1 LPQILKKN
9 QTMNPIK
16 AIIIDDEEGSRLT
29 LQNLLLEYCSE
40 IEILALAD
48 SAAAGRKAIQKHGP
62 ELVFLDVRMPAADE
76 GFQLLESFDDIDFAV
91 IFTTSFDEYA
101 IRAIKFSAL
110 DYLLK
115 PINILELQR
124 AVSRYS
130 KRRGGNDSKAVQN
143 LTQTES
149 DFAKIGLPS
158 LEGLTFVP
166 IADII
171 RCEAD
176 GNCTVFYLRAKKKL
190 LVTKTLKY
198 YHELLVSHHF
208 HRIHGSHLINLKH
221 IKKYLREGTVELSE
235 GHAVFVSARKKKGF
249 LERLQSLNFKL

>member
-1 LPQILKKN
+1 MPQIFKN

-29 LQNLLLEYCSE
+29 LQNLLKEYCAE

-76 GFQLLESFDDIDFAV
+76 GFQLLESFDHINFAV

-130 KRRGGNDSKAVQN
+130 KRRGGNDARAIQN
-143 LTQTES
+143 LTKKEN

-158 LEGLTFVP
+158 LEGLTFVS
-166 IADII
+166 IVDII

-176 GNCTVFYLRAKKKL
+176 GNCTVFYLKGKKKL

-198 YHELLVSHHF
+198 YQELLAVHHF

-235 GHAVFVSARKKKGF
+235 NHAVFVSARKKKGF